1 MTGPCAAVLVNL
13 PDVGRAVFPFI
24 DKKWGR
30 DSGALPVQSRT
41 AVVGSPRPVSPPR
54 AAELWLPLFL
64 LSAPLPLPPPI
75 KSRVFS
81 TLPLSTP
88 HVVSPLLVVF
98 LCPHPTQGTKVP
110 EEETQLHLWRRGF

>member
-54 AAELWLPLFL
+54 AAELRLPLFL
-64 LSAPLPLPPPI
+64 LSAPLPLPPPPLNHG
-75 KSRVFS
+75 FF
-81 TLPLSTP
+81 PLSLYP
-88 HVVSPLLVVF
+88 PL
-98 LCPHPTQGTKVP
+98 T
-110 EEETQLHLWRRGF
+110 